1 MFSEGSGQRRKVLAP
16 RSLEAP
22 SDWAVGEMC
31 GKMNGGFS
39 RRRLFYLSMLYQGK
53 VAFAD
58 VAVYFSWEEWCL
70 LDEVQIHLY
79 LSCTPD
85 ASASLVRHGC
95 PVRGT
100 LFRRGVQLQIPSGKG
115 LLSALCPVP
124 GRPQKAQ

>member
-16 RSLEAP
+16 RCLEAP
-22 SDWAVGEMC
+22 SDWAVGEMW

-39 RRRLFYLSMLYQGK
+39 RMRLFYLSMLYQGR

-79 LSCTPD
+79 LDVMLENFALVCMLGKACTLT
-85 ASASLVRHGC
+85 SL
-95 PVRGT
+95 
-100 LFRRGVQLQIPSGKG
+100 L
-115 LLSALCPVP
+115 
-124 GRPQKAQ
+124 